1 MAINALYPL
10 GPTTVL
16 SCGTGGA
23 NVAITNPTSV
33 TNLWCVNDGA
43 HDVYMT
49 WNFTGPATPSTTG
62 VPIPSNSGVIV
73 QVGNPNGYDNT
84 LDIAGIRLTGTD
96 YLSVTPVA

>member
-1 MAINALYPL
+1 MSLLALVPL
-10 GPTTVL
+10 GPTVVL

-23 NVAITNPTSV
+23 NVAVTNPTSV

-49 WNFTGPATPSTTG
+49 WNFTGPAVPSTTG
-62 VPIPSNSGVIV
+62 IAIPSNSGVIV
-73 QVGNPNGYDNT
+73 QVNPPNNYDTNFD
-84 LDIAGIRLTGTD
+84 LAGIRLTGTD